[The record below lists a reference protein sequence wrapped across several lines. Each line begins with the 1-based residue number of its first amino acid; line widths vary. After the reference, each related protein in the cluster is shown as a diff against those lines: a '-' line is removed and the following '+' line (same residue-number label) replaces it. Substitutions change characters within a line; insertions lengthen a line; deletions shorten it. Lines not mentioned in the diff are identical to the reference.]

1 MLIGGLQYPS
11 FLEQHANQII
21 FIAEHK
27 IINFNS
33 WEAFVQT
40 EEQDVKVGSG
50 LNLLLC
56 MNISS
61 KFDFIN

>member
-40 EEQDVKVGSG
+40 EEQDVKVL
-50 LNLLLC
+50 LNG
-56 MNISS
+56 NYSA
-61 KFDFIN
+61 

>member
-40 EEQDVKVGSG
+40 EEQDVKVL
-50 LNLLLC
+50 LNVLQGVRVP
-56 MNISS
+56 I
-61 KFDFIN
+61 